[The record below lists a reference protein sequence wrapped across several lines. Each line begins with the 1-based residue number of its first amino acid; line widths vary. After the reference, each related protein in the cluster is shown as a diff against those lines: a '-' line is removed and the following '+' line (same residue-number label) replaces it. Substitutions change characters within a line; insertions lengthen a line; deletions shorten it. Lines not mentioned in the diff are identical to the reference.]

1 MTDREFFNKR
11 WSEEAPI
18 TLKVFQAVPDGK
30 LDYRPHPRSR
40 SAGELISLMAYESH
54 ACCEAVD
61 TGKINWQ
68 DPPPATQIAPA
79 VDLLTKKSKE
89 LEKLLQNVDDNTWN
103 NRKVQFWVGGQ
114 MVFEETLGLMLWG
127 HLFDVIHHRG
137 QLSVYIRP
145 MGGKVPSIYGPSADD
160 TGM

>member
-1 MTDREFFNKR
+1 MTDREFFIKR
-11 WSEEAPI
+11 WTEEVPV
-18 TLKVFQAVPDGK
+18 TVKVFQALPEGK

-40 SAGELISLMAYESH
+40 SAGEIISLLAYEAQS
-54 ACCEAVD
+54 CYQAVG
-61 TGKINWQ
+61 GKIDWQ
-68 DPPPATQIAPA
+68 DPPATTEITPA
-79 VDLLTKKSKE
+79 VDLLTKNSKE

-114 MVFEETLGLMLWG
+114 MLFEEALGPMLWG

>member
-11 WSEEAPI
+11 WAEEAPV
-18 TLKVFQAVPDGK
+18 TVKVFQALPEGK

-40 SAGELISLMAYESH
+40 SAGELVSLLAIEAQS
-54 ACCEAVD
+54 CCQAVA
-61 TGKINWQ
+61 GKIDWQ
-68 DPPPATQIAPA
+68 DPPAATKVSQA
-79 VDLLTKKSKE
+79 VDLLTQKSQE
-89 LEKLLQNVDDNTWN
+89 LERLLQNVDENSWN

-114 MVFEETLGLMLWG
+114 MVFEEALGPMLWG

-137 QLSVYIRP
+137 QLSTYIRP

-160 TGM
+160 TGT

>member
-1 MTDREFFNKR
+1 MTNLEFFNKR

-54 ACCEAVD
+54 TCCEAVD

-68 DPPPATQIAPA
+68 DQPAATEVNQAA
-79 VDLLTKKSKE
+79 DSFTKKNRE
-89 LEKLLQNVDDNTWN
+89 LEKLLQKVDEETWQG
-103 NRKVQFWVGGQ
+103 RKVQFLVGGQ
-114 MVFEETLGLMLWG
+114 VVFEEALGPMLWG

-137 QLSVYIRP
+137 QLSTYIRP

>member
-1 MTDREFFNKR
+1 MTDLQFFIKR

-30 LDYRPHPRSR
+30 LDYRPHLRSR
-40 SAGELISLMAYESH
+40 SAGELLSLLAYEAQS
-54 ACCEAVD
+54 CCEAAD

-68 DPPPATQIAPA
+68 DPPAATQITPA

-89 LEKLLQNVDDNTWN
+89 LEKLLQNVDENTWN
-103 NRKVQFWVGGQ
+103 NGKVQFWVGGQ
-114 MVFEETLGLMLWG
+114 MVFEEALGPMLWG

-160 TGM
+160 MGM